1 MLDAEVVQEAK
12 EDEECDPDAAL
23 DGAGFHEEDDA
34 DNYNGDDANGYD
46 DDDPLAA
53 EFDELCDK
61 ALELNLLDDA
71 DYDIIT
77 DTVAAG
83 TVALEA
89 ALEEIRAAIDDFE
102 RGGEPAALGRRPLFA
117 RCAPSAGAEPSSPSS
132 VLAVSPLFEPPAQMA
147 VVVDVHYLQVAVKA
161 FSLSGS
167 WSISAFEKALVA
179 ACGGTGTIVKR
190 FACDSSKEGGANP
203 LHAALASEG
212 YELVLSPPK
221 PSNGMQGATDVDV
234 ACCIFAVAG
243 AFAAQPVADTLVLIA
258 GDSDFRPA
266 LVAAL
271 GSGRSLQVAV
281 VAESHQL
288 GKSYRA
294 WIDETAHVAHI
305 ELAPLLG
312 GQAPG
317 VIDLRGASRPAAG
330 ASGRA
335 DVGAVLAACEAAV
348 ASGCDTLTLNLSG
361 KNREAEWGD
370 TETESLCACL
380 RGGTPQGAV
389 VAPRLQQLWLHHT
402 AIGDAACT
410 ALAKLLGPTCPQLEQ
425 IHLSDSRVSCA
436 GLEALTTAAV
446 RAGYG
451 KPAGRTTKRKLYINA
466 RHLNDGA
473 SHAAAAAAAAAC
485 LVRLFDPTRVGDRVG
500 TLNYGAGSSPGGR
513 GGGRG
518 KGSGSGKG
526 DGSPG
531 RGKGKG
537 GSSPSGKGG
546 SSPSGKGGY
555 SPSGKGGYSGG
566 KGGGAAGADG
576 AVLYTPNAR
585 GKGQARGAGSGK
597 GGGRGSGRGKGR
609 GQG

>member
-1 MLDAEVVQEAK
+1 MVADAGVPEVVSPVANET
-12 EDEECDPDAAL
+12 EEIEPDAAL
-23 DGAGFHEEDDA
+23 DGAGSYEEDDA
-34 DNYNGDDANGYD
+34 DNYNGDD
-46 DDDPLAA
+46 DPLAA
-53 EFDELCDK
+53 EFDEVCDK
-61 ALELNLLDDA
+61 ARELNLLDDA
-71 DYDIIT
+71 EYDIIT

-83 TVALEA
+83 AVALEA

-102 RGGEPAALGRRPLFA
+102 CGGEPAALGKRPLFA
-117 RCAPSAGAEPSSPSS
+117 RSAGAEPSSPSS
-132 VLAVSPLFEPPAQMA
+132 VLAVSPLPEPPARMA

-179 ACGGTGTIVKR
+179 ACGSTGTIVKR
-190 FACDSSKEGGANP
+190 FACDSSKEGGASP
-203 LHAALASEG
+203 LHAALVSEG

-271 GSGRSLQVAV
+271 GSDRSLQVAV
-281 VAESHQL
+281 VAETHQL
-288 GKSYRA
+288 GKSYRT

-370 TETESLCACL
+370 AETASLCACL

-402 AIGDAACT
+402 VIGDAACT
-410 ALAKLLGPTCPQLEQ
+410 ALATLLGATCPKLEQ

-466 RHLNDGA
+466 RHLSDGA

-485 LVRLFDPTRVGDRVG
+485 LVRLFDLTRVGDRVG

-555 SPSGKGGYSGG
+555 NGG

-585 GKGQARGAGSGK
+585 GGKGQGRGAGSGK
-597 GGGRGSGRGKGR
+597 GGGRGPPGRGKGR
-609 GQG
+609 GQGT